1 MLVQSCYKAWWNSLY
16 FIFLYKPK
24 NRFVY
29 FFFWVAGICAVRF
42 RRLTYLLND
51 SIISLLARVS
61 WYRAHLISSAIPLY
75 CYLLVIPDTEIIYF
89 AQQFRYITTCLCF
102 LIQSTSDQL
111 SYSAISLLAC
121 YSWYRD
127 HLYFV
132 QQFRYI
138 TACMCFLIHTHS
150 SESRLSYSAISILF
164 LLAFPYTQSRRA
176 GHVTIFELRDNDN
189 GIEYQGQEKIRK
201 IVRPRCLNGVA
212 TPNIDIIQ

>member
-121 YSWYRD
+121 DSWYRD
-127 HLYFV
+127 HLLCSAISLYRYLLVIPDTEIIYFV
-132 QQFRYI
+132 QQFRSI
-138 TACMCFLIHTHS
+138 TTCLCFLI
-150 SESRLSYSAISILF
+150 
-164 LLAFPYTQSRRA
+164 QS
-176 GHVTIFELRDNDN
+176 
-189 GIEYQGQEKIRK
+189 
-201 IVRPRCLNGVA
+201 
-212 TPNIDIIQ
+212 

>member
-75 CYLLVIPDTEIIYF
+75 RYLLVIPDKEIIYTLF
-89 AQQFRYITTCLCF
+89 
-102 LIQSTSDQL
+102 SN
-111 SYSAISLLAC
+111 SAISPLAC
-121 YSWYRD
+121 VSWYILIAQNLGSAIP
-127 HLYFV
+127 LYRFCSCL
-132 QQFRYI
+132 R
-138 TACMCFLIHTHS
+138 FLIHS
-150 SESRLSYSAISILF
+150 PAELGMWQFLSF
-164 LLAFPYTQSRRA
+164 T
-176 GHVTIFELRDNDN
+176 TTTTE
-189 GIEYQGQEKIRK
+189 
-201 IVRPRCLNGVA
+201 
-212 TPNIDIIQ
+212 

>member
-42 RRLTYLLND
+42 RRLTYLFND
-51 SIISLLARVS
+51 SILSLLARVS

-121 YSWYRD
+121 DSWYFAQQFRYIATC
-127 HLYFV
+127 LWFLIQRSEIIYFV
-132 QQFRYI
+132 QQFRSI
-138 TACMCFLIHTHS
+138 TTCLCFLI
-150 SESRLSYSAISILF
+150 
-164 LLAFPYTQSRRA
+164 QS
-176 GHVTIFELRDNDN
+176 
-189 GIEYQGQEKIRK
+189 
-201 IVRPRCLNGVA
+201 
-212 TPNIDIIQ
+212 